1 MKSTSGVTA
10 PRPDICHLMIEM
22 VKDHLAKMV
31 INTLITTAN
40 GGKSNVYT
48 ESLSKENPIESHFFK
63 ERNDGFGGH
72 WYLLKELL
80 EDRTYFSVDVAYMA
94 GHF

>member
-1 MKSTSGVTA
+1 MEDRVTCTQSHYSK
-10 PRPDICHLMIEM
+10 R
-22 VKDHLAKMV
+22 
-31 INTLITTAN
+31 TQ
-40 GGKSNVYT
+40 SNPTY
-48 ESLSKENPIESHFFK
+48 FFK

-80 EDRTYFSVDVAYMA
+80 EDEPILVLTWLTWA